1 MSWYRTDNY
10 FTSKNGRLHIYKTK
24 MKYKGKYKS
33 ENWYGRTFVDK
44 KQLTKSSGTKNK
56 KDSKEILDKWYD
68 ELQFKVKHNLNVQV
82 KTMDEVFKEFV
93 KQLDGDNSK
102 TQSTKRTLKERI
114 NIIRQNKDILKYK
127 VEFISLDDINKHIS
141 WYTHK
146 LRKSGRGLDK
156 VRGATLLGCLSTISN
171 VLNWSVRQGYRKKK
185 LEGITTKLLSKKLKN
200 QLTSRTQF
208 TIDEYKHLLNVSKKR
223 IKESNSDRLEFER
236 KKLHQF
242 CIVMMNTGLRVDECM
257 GMDWED
263 VQFCEKNNLSEK
275 KRDYIDEIESNYLK
289 LRVINSKTGER
300 EGYGLGGSYFG
311 LQNLMKLYKDNN
323 IKITGNIWL
332 NQRSFKEGLNNL
344 LLESEL
350 KSEKRGDKR
359 LTRDSKSFRH
369 SFIQVMLDKGLSST
383 IIAKMLGTSTTMID
397 KNYTANMRI
406 ESLIEQMNKLD
417 RNKKIQSSH
426 LRLVKK

>member
-1 MSWYRTDNY
+1 
-10 FTSKNGRLHIYKTK
+10 
-24 MKYKGKYKS
+24 MKYKGKFKS

-44 KQLTKSSGTKNK
+44 KQLTKSAGTKNK
-56 KDSKEILDKWYD
+56 KEAKDILENWFD

-82 KTMDEVFKEFV
+82 KTMDECFKEFV

-102 TQSTKRTLKERI
+102 SQSTKRTLKERI
-114 NIIRQNKDILKYK
+114 NIIRQNKELLKLK

-141 WYTHK
+141 WYTNK
-146 LRKSGRGLDK
+146 LRKSGRGMDK
-156 VRGATLLGCLSTISN
+156 VRGATLLGSLNTISN
-171 VLNWSVRQGYRKKK
+171 VMNWSHRQGYRKEK
-185 LEGITTKLLSKKLKN
+185 LEGVTTKLLSKKLKN

-208 TIDEYKHLLNVSKKR
+208 TMDEYKHLLNVSKKR

-263 VQFCEKNNLSEK
+263 IQFMEKQNISEK
-275 KRDYIDEIESNYLK
+275 KRDYLDEIESNYLK

-300 EGYGLGGSYFG
+300 EGYGLGGAYYG
-311 LQNLMKLYKDNN
+311 MQNLMKLYKDNN
-323 IKITGNIWL
+323 IKITGSIWL
-332 NQRSFKEGLNNL
+332 NQKSFKEGLNNL
-344 LLESEL
+344 LIESGL
-350 KSEKRGDKR
+350 KTEKKGDSK

-369 SFIQVMLDKGLSST
+369 SFIQLMLDKGISST
-383 IIAKMLGTSTTMID
+383 IIAKMLGTSTSMID

-406 ESLIEQMNKLD
+406 DSLIEQMNKLD
-417 RNKKIQSSH
+417 RNKKLQTTN

>member
-208 TIDEYKHLLNVSKKR
+208 TMDEYKHLISVSKK
-223 IKESNSDRLEFER
+223 I
-236 KKLHQF
+236 
-242 CIVMMNTGLRVDECM
+242 
-257 GMDWED
+257 
-263 VQFCEKNNLSEK
+263 
-275 KRDYIDEIESNYLK
+275 
-289 LRVINSKTGER
+289 
-300 EGYGLGGSYFG
+300 
-311 LQNLMKLYKDNN
+311 
-323 IKITGNIWL
+323 
-332 NQRSFKEGLNNL
+332 
-344 LLESEL
+344 
-350 KSEKRGDKR
+350 
-359 LTRDSKSFRH
+359 
-369 SFIQVMLDKGLSST
+369 
-383 IIAKMLGTSTTMID
+383 
-397 KNYTANMRI
+397 
-406 ESLIEQMNKLD
+406 
-417 RNKKIQSSH
+417 
-426 LRLVKK
+426 